1 VPRPFA
7 PDQCTSDPPRVSP
20 LRAPLWLLAAC
31 AAVWWWRVWHTT
43 GARIEGT
50 LNFDALMYWM
60 PLLREAAAQ
69 WRSGGPPLWN
79 PYQALG
85 TPLLATMQ
93 AGCAY
98 PLNALYLLLDPGWA
112 WLWTAMLHDAI
123 AGGGLFALC
132 RTLGLSRPAAL
143 VGAASFSF
151 SWLVLLKC
159 YDQPQFVTLAWL
171 PALFACA
178 ELLLARPTF
187 ASSVRLTAV
196 WALQLLAGHPETI
209 AYSAL
214 LLGAYTGVRVL
225 GLAWR
230 TPRQAM
236 IVAALSAAA
245 AGLALALTVFQWLPT
260 WELAQHSVRAPG
272 SLTAGQ
278 QSLFTADMWKIFS
291 TPPGCAMLALALLG
305 LLTWR
310 QRTPAW
316 FFAGATAIIA
326 LLALG
331 PSTPLF
337 ELTRRLPLGTW
348 FRGWIR
354 IFTLWP
360 LCVSVLTAAGAEVFT
375 ECTPIHG
382 QRRAR
387 LVVLCLI
394 VVLAVRLLLTT
405 REQFG
410 RALALAV
417 VFDLAPLLTICFLTS
432 LPHRVPAVLQRH
444 LDPTF
449 VLVFFC
455 ATPPL
460 FKPPLQEVFPPRHI
474 ASLYRP
480 YAPIFDSLR
489 PTVPARVLS
498 LLPIAEAH
506 TWAKLGTYFEVPV
519 LNDLE
524 PLSLQDFQDFR
535 IHLSGANPQW
545 WLAVF
550 MGEVTPPQ
558 PRFDARWLNL
568 SGVRFILADSSS
580 APRMQAWFPPEVRLL
595 PRGQIAGVTVYE
607 NLSALPRA
615 WFIPASGVHAAGSN
629 CTAALGSP
637 GFDVRAELLLD
648 GMPAA
653 PFRRA
658 APSSSEVV
666 ISSYQPSEVRLQVT
680 TDQSGVVLLTDA
692 FFPGWKAEVDS
703 VAAPVLRGDCF
714 FRAVA
719 VETGTHT
726 ITLRYIPRS
735 FWWGLV
741 IAVAAAGSTL
751 AAMAYSTIAA
761 HMSRMKGGRI
771 SGAHVGPFA
780 GRRGQTLD

>member
-7 PDQCTSDPPRVSP
+7 PDQCTSNPPRASP
-20 LRAPLWLLAAC
+20 LGAPLWVLVAC
-31 AAVWWWRVWHTT
+31 AVVWWWRVWHAT
-43 GARIEGT
+43 GTRIEAT

-69 WRSGGPPLWN
+69 WRSGSLPLWN

-85 TPLLATMQ
+85 TPLLATLQ

-98 PLNALYLLLDPGWA
+98 PLNALYLLVDPGWA

-123 AGGGLFALC
+123 AGVGLFALC
-132 RTLGLSRPAAL
+132 RSLDLSRPAAL

-151 SWLVLLKC
+151 SWLILLKC

-178 ELLLARPTF
+178 ERLLARPTF
-187 ASSVRLTAV
+187 ASSVRLAVV

-214 LLGAYTGVRVL
+214 LLGVYTGVRVL
-225 GLAWR
+225 GSAWR
-230 TPRQAM
+230 APRQAVM
-236 IVAALSAAA
+236 AAGLSAAA
-245 AGLALALTVFQWLPT
+245 AGLALALTAFQWLPT

-272 SLTAGQ
+272 SLTAVQ
-278 QSLFTADMWKIFS
+278 QSLFTADMWRIFS

-316 FFAGATAIIA
+316 FFAGATIIIA
-326 LLALG
+326 LLAFG
-331 PSTPLF
+331 PWTPLF
-337 ELTRRLPLGTW
+337 DLARRLPMGTW
-348 FRGWIR
+348 FRSWVR
-354 IFTLWP
+354 ILTLWP
-360 LCVSVLTAAGAEVFT
+360 FCVGVLTAAGADFFT
-375 ECTPIHG
+375 EPISIGG
-382 QRRAR
+382 QRRVR
-387 LVVLCLI
+387 LILFCL
-394 VVLAVRLLLTT
+394 VATLAARLLLTS

-410 RALALAV
+410 RALCLAI
-417 VFDLAPLLTICFLTS
+417 VFDLAPLFAIGLLTR
-432 LPHRVPAVLQRH
+432 LPRRAPAALRRH

-455 ATPPL
+455 AVPPL
-460 FKPPLQEVFPPRHI
+460 FNPRLMGDFPPHHV
-474 ASLYRP
+474 AGLYTP

-498 LLPIAEAH
+498 LLSIAEAH

-524 PLSLQDFQDFR
+524 PLSLQDFQAFR
-535 IHLSGANPQW
+535 THLSGPNPLW

-568 SGVRFILADSSS
+568 SGVRFILADRNS
-580 APRMQAWFPPEVRLL
+580 APHLQTWFPPEVQLL
-595 PRGQIAGVTVYE
+595 PRTHTVGVTVYE

-629 CTAALGSP
+629 CTATLGNP
-637 GFDVRAELLLD
+637 RFDVRGELLLD
-648 GMPAA
+648 GMPVA
-653 PFRRA
+653 PVSRA
-658 APSSSEVV
+658 APSSSEVR
-666 ISSYQPSEVRLQVT
+666 ISSYQPSEIRLQVT
-680 TDQSGVVLLTDA
+680 ADQPGVVLLTDA
-692 FFPGWKAEVDS
+692 FFPGWTADVGG

-714 FRAVA
+714 FRAVQ
-719 VETGTHT
+719 VQSGTHAVT
-726 ITLRYIPRS
+726 FRYSPPS
-735 FWWGLV
+735 FRWGLT
-741 IAVAAAGSTL
+741 ISVAAFGSI
-751 AAMAYSTIAA
+751 IASVFYTT
-761 HMSRMKGGRI
+761 MSARH
-771 SGAHVGPFA
+771 A
-780 GRRGQTLD
+780 RGTK